1 MEERDFF
8 DERTEKKMATLNCP
22 HCHQPA
28 EYEVTW
34 IVRTKKRQLPGRG
47 DERDR
52 ARFAKA
58 RSYMLRKDDL
68 MGCKNMQALRDLRRA
83 VGGLH
88 RVGWASVPAAFGIF
102 LRSGSQV
109 RHYARHLY

>member
-1 MEERDFF
+1 MEERDFLRRA
-8 DERTEKKMATLNCP
+8 DGKKVATLNCP

-68 MGCKNMQALRDLRRA
+68 MGCKNVRCRKRFEISGVQ
-83 VGGLH
+83 
-88 RVGWASVPAAFGIF
+88 SVVFTE
-102 LRSGSQV
+102 
-109 RHYARHLY
+109 